1 MLSSTPFSRRDCKQV
16 DKLAKD
22 NAGISVK
29 ELLDERVLIEA
40 KRQLAFSQYS
50 ITDITEQLGFNEATN
65 MTKFFKR
72 HTDMS
77 PKDFRQLC
85 RMGLRQS

>member
-1 MLSSTPFSRRDCKQV
+1 M
-16 DKLAKD
+16 A
-22 NAGISVK
+22 
-29 ELLDERVLIEA
+29 
-40 KRQLAFSQYS
+40 
-50 ITDITEQLGFNEATN
+50 DIAEQLGFNEATN

-72 HTDMS
+72 HTDVS